1 MILPQIRKQNDMLW
15 SVNKNGF
22 THYSVV
28 TYLNFL
34 KKPYSRESDSDI
46 LLWLKIQFHFWVQSF
61 CIPKETSG
69 KISRRPHTKNQIPA
83 CPVKT

>member
-46 LLWLKIQFHFWVQSF
+46 LLWLKIQFHF
-61 CIPKETSG
+61 
-69 KISRRPHTKNQIPA
+69 
-83 CPVKT
+83 